1 MSTTSS
7 QEQGTN
13 VTMLAFVNAAG
24 QAIPG
29 TFIYPVKN
37 VNLNKM
43 VNLPDGFIP
52 LATKSG
58 WMTAD
63 LFLISLKHFVS
74 QITCSPEKP
83 ILLILDNHISHIS
96 WPVVKYCKEV
106 GIVLFTLPPHTSHV
120 TQPLDRGLFGPMK
133 GDLKHA
139 HSDWMRLHPGK
150 RISIYDVPGLTKGPY
165 ERRFTVENIKAAF
178 AACGIHPFNRFAI
191 PEYFFAPAQVTDL
204 ATGKLQLHLIK
215 HVSLLID
222 FHLYILSSSTC

>member
-1 MSTTSS
+1 
-7 QEQGTN
+7 
-13 VTMLAFVNAAG
+13 
-24 QAIPG
+24 
-29 TFIYPVKN
+29 
-37 VNLNKM
+37 
-43 VNLPDGFIP
+43 
-52 LATKSG
+52 
-58 WMTAD
+58 
-63 LFLISLKHFVS
+63 
-74 QITCSPEKP
+74 
-83 ILLILDNHISHIS
+83 
-96 WPVVKYCKEV
+96 
-106 GIVLFTLPPHTSHV
+106 
-120 TQPLDRGLFGPMK
+120 MK